1 MAMDTDMVRAWN
13 TIPRRPEA
21 ARCLCWPVLGALA
34 VGALALPGV
43 AAAQSVRV
51 TPTLTTE
58 LTWTD
63 NVDAEPNGRD
73 DWILEVTPGI
83 LVSRTAGRMTGSLSV
98 RLRNLMYFNESDENT
113 SFVSLN
119 GTGTFEAIEDL
130 LFIDAT
136 AAITRNNL
144 SAFSGRGP
152 GDSLSVD
159 EDDETRTW
167 SITPRLE
174 SDLEFGEAGRGS
186 VRYSSRGVS
195 SNSDGLGDQQVDT
208 WDLSL
213 SDPGGFR
220 FFGWGIDY
228 SRTDL
233 DGGDSSTA
241 PQTEETLRGTLF
253 ANISSQFRLRG
264 IVGRESNDYED
275 GVENSSDIVGGGFD
289 WYPTDRTVILATAE
303 DRFFGTGYD
312 VSFNHRMSRSVWFF
326 NASRD
331 TSSFARDLG
340 DALVFDQ
347 GCFDLVSDPAY
358 RPGITDPLERQRL
371 LLDCLGVI
379 ALRTNSAYIER
390 SIGGGFSLLG
400 VRNTL
405 SFSVTRSDS
414 STLSESTA
422 LLPDDDFA
430 TTDEVRTTSATV
442 SWSHQ
447 LTGTSSLVASIT
459 RSQSEATDDADLDTR
474 RLTGTIGVTRTLGP
488 NTQGAL
494 RYRYQDSDG
503 SDDYTENSITAT
515 LGMRF

>member
-1 MAMDTDMVRAWN
+1 MDTDMVRGRN
-13 TIPRRPEA
+13 RIPRRPES
-21 ARCLCWPVLGALA
+21 ARSVRWSVLGAL
-34 VGALALPGV
+34 GAAILALPGGV
-43 AAAQSVRV
+43 AAQAVRV
-51 TPTLTTE
+51 TPTLDTE

-73 DWILEVTPGI
+73 DFILEVTPGI
-83 LVSRTAGRMTGSLSV
+83 SVSRTAGRMTGSLSA

-130 LFIDAT
+130 LFIDAS
-136 AAITRNNL
+136 AGITRNNL

-152 GDSLSVD
+152 GDPLSVD
-159 EDDETRTW
+159 SNDETRTW

-195 SNSDGLGDQQVDT
+195 SNSSGLGDQQVDT

-289 WYPTDRTVILATAE
+289 WYPTDRTAILATAE

-340 DALVFDQ
+340 EVLVFDQ
-347 GCFDLVSDPAY
+347 GCFELVSDPAY
-358 RPGITDPLERQRL
+358 RPDITDPLERQRL

-379 ALRTNSAYIER
+379 ALRTNSAYIDR

-414 STLSESTA
+414 SNLSESTV
-422 LLPDDDFA
+422 LLPDDDFR
-430 TTDEVRTTSATV
+430 TTDKVRTTSATV
-442 SWSHQ
+442 SWNHQ
-447 LTGTSSLVASIT
+447 LTGTSSLEASIT
-459 RSQSEATDDADLDTR
+459 RSRSEAADDPDLDTR

-494 RYRYQDSDG
+494 RYRYQDSNG
-503 SDDYTENSITAT
+503 SDNYTENSITAS

>member
-1 MAMDTDMVRAWN
+1 MVRARN
-13 TIPRRPEA
+13 KKPRRPEA

-83 LVSRTAGRMTGSLSV
+83 SVSRTAGRMKGSLSA

-119 GTGTFEAIEDL
+119 GSGTFEAIEDL

-152 GDSLSVD
+152 GDSRSVD
-159 EDDETRTW
+159 ADDETRTW

-174 SDLEFGEAGRGS
+174 SDLEFGEAARLS
-186 VRYSSRGVS
+186 ARYSSRGVS

-289 WYPTDRTVILATAE
+289 WYPTDRTSIIATAE

-340 DALVFDQ
+340 EALVFDQ
-347 GCFDLVSDPAY
+347 GCFELVSDPAY

-371 LLDCLGVI
+371 LLDCLGVTT
-379 ALRTNSAYIER
+379 LRTNSAYIDR

-414 STLSESTA
+414 SSLSESTA

-430 TTDEVRTTSATV
+430 TTDQVRTTSATV

-459 RSQSEATDDADLDTR
+459 RSRSEAMDDADLDTR

-488 NTQGAL
+488 HTQGAL
-494 RYRYQDSDG
+494 RYRYQDSNG

-515 LGMRF
+515 LGMQF

>member
-1 MAMDTDMVRAWN
+1 MVRPRN
-13 TIPRRPEA
+13 TIPRPPEA
-21 ARCLCWPVLGALA
+21 ARCLCWSALGALA

-51 TPTLTTE
+51 TPTLTTA

-83 LVSRTAGRMTGSLSV
+83 SVSRTAGRMKGSLSA

-113 SFVSLN
+113 SFVSLS
-119 GTGTFEAIEDL
+119 GSGTFEAIEDL

-152 GDSLSVD
+152 GDPLSVD
-159 EDDETRTW
+159 SADETRTW

-186 VRYSSRGVS
+186 VRYSSRGVN
-195 SNSDGLGDQQVDT
+195 SNSSGLGDQQVGT

-241 PQTEETLRGTLF
+241 PQTEEILRGTLF

-331 TSSFARDLG
+331 TSSFARDLA
-340 DALVFDQ
+340 DASAFEQ
-347 GCFDLVSDPAY
+347 SCFELVSDPAY
-358 RPGITDPLERQRL
+358 RPDITDPLERQRL
-371 LLDCLGVI
+371 LLDCLGLT
-379 ALRTNSAYIER
+379 ALQTNSAYIKR

-405 SFSVTRSDS
+405 SFSVTRSDNS
-414 STLSESTA
+414 NLSDSTA
-422 LLPDDDFA
+422 LLPEDDFA
-430 TTDEVRTTSATV
+430 TTDQVRTTSATV

-447 LTGTSSLVASIT
+447 LTGTSSLVTSIT
-459 RSQSEATDDADLDTR
+459 RSQSEAADDPDLDTR
-474 RLTGTIGVTRTLGP
+474 RLTGTIGVARTLGP
-488 NTQGAL
+488 YTQGAL

>member
-1 MAMDTDMVRAWN
+1 MDTDMVRSRN
-13 TIPRRPEA
+13 RIPRRPEA
-21 ARCLCWPVLGALA
+21 ARRLGRTALGALA
-34 VGALALPGV
+34 VIVVALPGL

-51 TPTLTTE
+51 TPRLDTE

-63 NVDAEPNGRD
+63 NVDAEPNGSD
-73 DWILEVTPGI
+73 DFILEVTPGI
-83 LVSRTAGRMTGSLSV
+83 SVSRTAGRMTGRLNA
-98 RLRNLMYFNESDENT
+98 RLRNLMYANDSDANT

-119 GTGTFEAIEDL
+119 GSGTFEAIEDL
-130 LFIDAT
+130 LFIDAS

-152 GDSLSVD
+152 GDPLSVD
-159 EDDETRTW
+159 SNDETRSW

-174 SDLEFGEAGRGS
+174 SDMEFGEAGRGS
-186 VRYSSRGVS
+186 VRYSSRGVN
-195 SNSDGLGDQQVDT
+195 SNSDGLGDQQVGT

-213 SDPGGFR
+213 ADPGGFR

-289 WYPTDRTVILATAE
+289 WYPTDRTAIVATAE

-340 DALVFDQ
+340 EALVFDQ
-347 GCFDLVSDPAY
+347 GCFELVSDPAY
-358 RPGITDPLERQRL
+358 RPDITDPLERQRL
-371 LLDCLGVI
+371 LLDCIGVI
-379 ALRTNSAYIER
+379 ALRTNSAYIDR

-414 STLSESTA
+414 SSLSESNV
-422 LLPDDDFA
+422 LLPDDDFR
-430 TTDEVRTTSATV
+430 TTDKVRTTSATV
-442 SWSHQ
+442 SWNHQ

-459 RSQSEATDDADLDTR
+459 RSRSEAADDPDLDTR
-474 RLTGTIGVTRTLGP
+474 RLTGTIGVTRTLSP

-494 RYRYQDSDG
+494 RYRYQDSNG
-503 SDDYTENSITAT
+503 SDNYTENSITAS